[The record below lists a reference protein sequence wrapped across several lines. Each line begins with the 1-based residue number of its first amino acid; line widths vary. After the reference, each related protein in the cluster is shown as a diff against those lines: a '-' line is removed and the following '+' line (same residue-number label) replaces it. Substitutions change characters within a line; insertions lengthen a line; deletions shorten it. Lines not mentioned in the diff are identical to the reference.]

1 LDKKPPFHL
10 PPSSKYYLGLGLS
23 SFTYNLFS
31 CPERISQTAKLRE
44 KPEKLKKIFAN
55 NPNQKSNNTTLEN

>member
-1 LDKKPPFHL
+1 MKRQLDKNRPFHL

-31 CPERISQTAKLRE
+31 CPERVSQGRQFEVKT
-44 KPEKLKKIFAN
+44 
-55 NPNQKSNNTTLEN
+55 